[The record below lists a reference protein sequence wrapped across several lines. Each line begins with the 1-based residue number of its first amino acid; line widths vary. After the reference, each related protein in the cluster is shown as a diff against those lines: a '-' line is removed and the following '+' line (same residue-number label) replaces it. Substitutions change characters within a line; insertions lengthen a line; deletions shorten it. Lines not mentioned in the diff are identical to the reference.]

1 MAQLFET
8 IMPLAQIDPT
18 IPMYFN
24 TQQILENTAEVLQ
37 VPQSNIRTKE
47 EVDAIVKEQQRQ
59 RQEQE
64 QMQQAQLASKINE
77 ETANAEAQRA
87 KAEAA

>member
-1 MAQLFET
+1 MS
-8 IMPLAQIDPT
+8 
-18 IPMYFN
+18 Y
-24 TQQILENTAEVLQ
+24 
-37 VPQSNIRTKE
+37 KE
-47 EVDAIVKEQQRQ
+47 

-64 QMQQAQLASKINE
+64 QIQQAQLASKINE